1 MTRPARTVREVLIA
15 AKWLLEHIGWCQKH
29 FELRHRGKPVA
40 FCAVGAIQ
48 SVNAKSALRLSVLWI
63 DVMQN
68 IVDFNDAPSTTLP
81 MVLARF
87 DEAIA
92 RAE

>member
-15 AKWLLEHIGWCQKH
+15 ARYILDRWGWCKGA
-29 FELRHRGKPVA
+29 LDGLGRRCSVT
-40 FCAVGAIQ
+40 AVFTVRCMPGL
-48 SVNAKSALRLSVLWI
+48 KSEAVQMLGGVTPTIR
-63 DVMQN
+63 
-68 IVDFNDAPSTTLP
+68 FNDAPSTTLP

-92 RAE
+92 RAK